1 MRNLTITLRY
11 DSPEYVLENPIPEI
25 DEHST
30 DEEKSLHAKHVDDSN
45 KFSRIMLATM
55 SLDLQ
60 KTFKHAWDYEKN
72 MKLAKLFQQR
82 EKQELFEVTKSFTPW
97 KLKEDG
103 SICVYGQLM
112 NSYIDKHEK
121 LDLVFNENLVLDLV
135 LGSLPISYDNFIMS
149 YHLKSV
155 DKKLIELYNLL
166 QIAETCIKKF
176 MLTN

>member
-1 MRNLTITLRY
+1 M
-11 DSPEYVLENPIPEI
+11 
-25 DEHST
+25 
-30 DEEKSLHAKHVDDSN
+30 
-45 KFSRIMLATM
+45 
-55 SLDLQ
+55 
-60 KTFKHAWDYEKN
+60 
-72 MKLAKLFQQR
+72 
-82 EKQELFEVTKSFTPW
+82 
-97 KLKEDG
+97 
-103 SICVYGQLM
+103 CVYGQLM
-112 NSYIDKHEK
+112 NSYIDRLEK